1 MWTSSAQAERRADR
15 ANRLQSKV
23 NDPAQPGNVGMGQ
36 LNLTKKSFT
45 RFRDASPTVP
55 RQRI

>member
-1 MWTSSAQAERRADR
+1 MLKLRGTDR
-15 ANRLQSKV
+15 AKSLQSKV

-36 LNLTKKSFT
+36 LNLTKKSFI

-55 RQRI
+55 R